1 MPIKRCQIDGKSGFK
16 YGDEGTCYTG
26 PNAREKAIRQAIAIS
41 KSVGE
46 GIHLEETYNDYPKGA
61 VENAKRVLGWIEE
74 YGRDIVK
81 AGTLVGLKR
90 ANQIANRENL
100 SFETLK
106 RMKAYFDRHVKNRKI
121 NPDYK
126 GKPYLDSGY
135 ASWLMWGGDEMYTWV
150 VNKIEKIEKE
160 KEKK

>member
-1 MPIKRCQIDGKSGFK
+1 MPIKRCEKDGKAGFK

-26 PNAREKAIRQAIAIS
+26 PNGKEKAIRQAIAIS

-61 VENAKRVLGWIEE
+61 RENARRVLDWIDE

-90 ANQIANRENL
+90 ANQIASGENL
-100 SFETLK
+100 SLETLK
-106 RMKAYFDRHVKNRKI
+106 RMKAFFDRHIKNRKI
-121 NPDYK
+121 DPKLK
-126 GKPYLDSGY
+126 GTPWKDAGY
-135 ASWLMWGGDEMYTWV
+135 ASWLMWGGDDMYRWV

-160 KEKK
+160 K